1 MIKTGKCC
9 EQKGQGFSQCITGGP
24 GSFWWGR
31 SIFSEKRHWSCCLK
45 DELDLIRR
53 KCSMRAGKS
62 MFRQK
67 EQRLQNPGLEGG
79 TCGGHWGEQGQDT
92 HSHQLC
98 TEPLAEVQAAYLS
111 RPHLDSPT
119 ALHSYPTSPGFRL
132 RSYPSSFNTC
142 FSVGLLE
149 TNCSMS
155 FQKISF
161 FHLFFFLVT
170 LSFPS
175 SFIDIWLHTIKNY
188 LFKVYRQ

>member
-1 MIKTGKCC
+1 MLWTEGA
-9 EQKGQGFSQCITGGP
+9 GFLAVHH
-24 GSFWWGR
+24 GR
-31 SIFSEKRHWSCCLK
+31 SWFILMGQVHLLREAALKLLSEGWVGPNKK
-45 DELDLIRR
+45 
-53 KCSMRAGKS
+53 KVQMRAGKS

-67 EQRLQNPGLEGG
+67 EQHLQNPGLEGG

-98 TEPLAEVQAAYLS
+98 TKPLAEVQAAYLS

-155 FQKISF
+155 FQKISL
-161 FHLFFFLVT
+161 FHLFFFSGNTFFPQQLYWHMT
-170 LSFPS
+170 SYYKKLS
-175 SFIDIWLHTIKNY
+175 
-188 LFKVYRQ
+188 V